1 MDGGSEMERTLMT
14 VRKPARMPNLDFDA
28 EARANLRKVLAKPHH
43 PTAAQNNL
51 ARDKRA
57 LREART
63 HEADALEN

>member
-28 EARANLRKVLAKPHH
+28 EARANLRNVLAQPHH

-51 ARDKRA
+51 ARQKRS
-57 LREART
+57 LREARSR
-63 HEADALEN
+63 EADALEN